1 MRRKNDE
8 TVRMMICIAS
18 GKGGTGK
25 TTVATN
31 LAAVLADQGERVQIL
46 DTDVE
51 APNCHLFLNPEITKE
66 TPVNLLIPHVDHD
79 KCTLCGRCGEVCEFN
94 AIAVFGK
101 SVLVFPEL
109 CDGCG
114 ACTLA
119 CPEDAINEI
128 DHRIGSVKYGKARE
142 IDFISGHL
150 LLGEAKAPPVI
161 RDVKRQISNDYIN
174 IIDAPPGT
182 SCPVV
187 EAMKNS
193 DYVVLV
199 TEPTPFGFN
208 DLVLA
213 VEVVQKL
220 DIPFGV
226 IINRADVGDDRVVQY
241 CDAHEIP
248 VLLEIPQSRV
258 IAEAYSSGIMLVNAM
273 SEYKKKFEKLYQS
286 ITQRVSKRELKS
298 RAGV

>member
-1 MRRKNDE
+1 
-8 TVRMMICIAS
+8 MMICVAS

-25 TTVATN
+25 TTIATN
-31 LAAVLADQGERVQIL
+31 LAVVLAGQGEGVQIL
-46 DTDVE
+46 DTDIE

-66 TPVNLLIPHVDHD
+66 TPVNLLIPQVDHD

-119 CPEDAINEI
+119 CPEDAITEI
-128 DHRIGSVKYGKARE
+128 DHRIGTIKSGNAGE
-142 IDFISGHL
+142 IEFVSGHL
-150 LLGEAKAPPVI
+150 ALGEAKAPPII
-161 RDVKRQISNDYIN
+161 RDVKTQIRDDCIN

-213 VEVVQKL
+213 VEVVRKL

-241 CDAHEIP
+241 CGEHEIP
-248 VLLEIPQSRV
+248 VLLQVLQSRA
-258 IAEAYSSGIMLVNAM
+258 IAEAYSSGELLVEAM
-273 SEYKKKFEKLYQS
+273 PEYKQKFKELYQS
-286 ITQRVSKRELKS
+286 IRAEAANKELNM

>member
-1 MRRKNDE
+1 M
-8 TVRMMICIAS
+8 TICIAS

-31 LAAVLADQGERVQIL
+31 LAAVLADLGEKVQIL
-46 DTDVE
+46 DNDVE
-51 APNCHLFLNPEITKE
+51 APNCHLFLNPEIARE
-66 TPVNLLIPHVDHD
+66 TPVNLLVPQVDHD

-119 CPEDAINEI
+119 CPEDAITEI
-128 DHRIGSVKYGKARE
+128 DHRIGTIKSGQAGDIGFV
-142 IDFISGHL
+142 SGHL
-150 LLGEAKAPPVI
+150 ALGEAKAPPII
-161 RDVKRQISNDYIN
+161 RDVKKHIRDDSIN

-187 EAMKNS
+187 EAMKDS

-226 IINRADVGDDRVVQY
+226 IINRADVGDDRVLQY
-241 CDAHEIP
+241 CEKHQIP
-248 VLLEIPQSRV
+248 VLLQIPQSRE
-258 IAEAYSSGIMLVNAM
+258 IAEAYSSGIMLVDAM
-273 SEYKKKFEKLYQS
+273 SEYKQKFNELYQS
-286 ITQRVSKRELKS
+286 IRIEAENKELKAT
-298 RAGV
+298 AGA